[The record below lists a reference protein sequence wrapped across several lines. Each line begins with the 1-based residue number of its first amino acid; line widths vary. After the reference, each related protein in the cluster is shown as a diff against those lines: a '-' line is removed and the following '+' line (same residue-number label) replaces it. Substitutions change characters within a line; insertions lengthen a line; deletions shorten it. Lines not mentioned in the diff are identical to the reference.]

1 MFRLRRRL
9 TTWAALTIAVPLAA
23 RALRRASGTI
33 ESRHGPTANSA
44 RLRRLAGLAEQLPKR
59 RARRR

>member
-9 TTWAALTIAVPLAA
+9 TTWAALTIALPLAA
-23 RALRRASGTI
+23 RALRHASGAI
-33 ESRHGPTANSA
+33 ESRHGPTPNSA
-44 RLRRLAGLAEQLPKR
+44 RLRRLADLAGQPPKR